1 MRMKQA
7 IEKFYEIIQ
16 QGHKIVFF
24 TGAGVSTASGIPDF
38 RSQDGLY
45 HQKYTDPPEKILSHS
60 YFMEH
65 TAEFFE
71 FYRDKML
78 YLNVRD
84 SYVHQFIAQL
94 EKEGKSVNVITQNI
108 DGLHQKAGSGHVLE
122 LHGSVLR
129 NYCMNCHQAR
139 SAQFIK
145 ESVGIPKCS
154 ICGGII
160 KPDVVLYEEGLDE
173 KILYQAIRVLDEA
186 DVCVIMGTSL
196 VVYPAAGLL
205 RYFHGDTLVLI
216 NREITPYDDQADLVL
231 HMDFKEIFQK

>member
-24 TGAGVSTASGIPDF
+24 TGAGVSIASGIPDF

-78 YLNVRD
+78 HLNVRD

-154 ICGGII
+154 VCGGII

>member
-24 TGAGVSTASGIPDF
+24 TGAGVSTVSGIPDF

-78 YLNVRD
+78 HLNVRD

-154 ICGGII
+154 VCGGII